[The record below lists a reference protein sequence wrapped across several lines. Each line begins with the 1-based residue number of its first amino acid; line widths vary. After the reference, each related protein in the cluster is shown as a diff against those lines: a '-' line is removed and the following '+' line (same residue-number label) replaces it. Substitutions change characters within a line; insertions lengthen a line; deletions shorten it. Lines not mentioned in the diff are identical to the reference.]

1 MIWMVEQASQQKNW
15 YKTFHNMLNNINYDL
30 DCNYHAKVIKY
41 DKTHHTA
48 DIQPL
53 NNFSDGSKKAQILDV
68 PVSKCCYEFD
78 EWLAAVK
85 GDFGKVDG
93 YADDKGIQIASSF
106 VSKIP
111 TPIMHVGAVVVVTVM
126 DHDMDDW
133 DGTAKEYTP
142 SSGRQHDINDSIIV
156 GVI

>member
-1 MIWMVEQASQQKNW
+1 MVEQISQQKNW
-15 YKTFHNMLNNINYDL
+15 YKAMKNFANSMNYDL
-30 DCNYHAKVIKY
+30 DCCYPAKVVKY
-41 DKTHHTA
+41 DKTKHIA
-48 DIQPL
+48 DLAPL

-68 PVSKCCYEFD
+68 QVSKCCYEFD

-85 GDFGKVDG
+85 SDFAKVDG

-111 TPIMHVGAVVVVTVM
+111 KPLMHEGAVVVAVVF
-126 DHDMDDW
+126 DHDTDDW

-142 SSGRQHDINDSIIV
+142 STSRQHDINDSVIV
-156 GVI
+156 GVL

>member
-1 MIWMVEQASQQKNW
+1 MIWMVEQASQQKKW
-15 YKTFHNMLNNINYDL
+15 YKTFHNMLNSINYDL

-68 PVSKCCYEFD
+68 PVSKCCYQLD
-78 EWLAAVK
+78 EWLMTVK
-85 GDFGKVDG
+85 
-93 YADDKGIQIASSF
+93 DKFNGAL
-106 VSKIP
+106 P
-111 TPIMHVGAVVVVTVM
+111 TPIMHAGAVVVVTVM